1 MLNTLRKIVQEVNA
15 AKDLK
20 AALGIIVQR
29 VREAMGS
36 QVCSVYLLDP
46 ESNRFVLMATEGL
59 NKKAIGKVSMAPNEG
74 LVGLVGTREEPL
86 NLEHASEH
94 PRYRY
99 FAETGEERYASF
111 LGAPI
116 IHHRKVMGVLVI
128 QQKEQRQFD
137 EGEEAFL
144 VTMSAQ
150 LAGVI
155 AHAEATGS
163 IRGLGR
169 QGKGIQE
176 AKFIGVP
183 GSPGAA
189 VGTAVV
195 VLPPADLEVVP
206 DKTVDDIAAELALF
220 NDALEGVRSDMRALS
235 ARMATQLRP
244 EERALFDVYL
254 MMLEDAALGNEV
266 VKVIRTGQWAQGALR
281 QVIGEHINRFEL
293 MDDAYLR
300 ERASDVKDLGRRL
313 LAYLQQA
320 RQQTLVYPD
329 NCILV
334 SEELSPAMLGEVPEG
349 KLVGLVSV
357 QGSGNSHVAI
367 FARAMGIPTVMGVVD
382 LPYSKIDGIQLIV
395 DGYHGEVFTNPSE
408 VLRKQYA
415 EVVEEER
422 QLAQGLDALRAL
434 PCETLDGHR
443 MPLWVNTGLLADV
456 KRAQERGAE
465 GVGLYRTEVP
475 FMIKERFPSEKEQL
489 AIYREQLAAFHPLPV
504 TMRSLDIGGDKALSY
519 FPIKEDNPFL
529 GWRGIRV
536 TLDHP
541 EIFLVQT
548 RAMLKASEGLNNLR
562 ILLPMISGIQELEEA
577 LHLIHRAWGEVRDE
591 GTDVPLPPVG
601 VMIEIPAAV
610 YQVRE
615 LARQVDFLSVGSND
629 LTQYLLAVDRNNP
642 RVADLY
648 DFLHPAVLQ
657 ALRLVVAG
665 AHAEGKPVSICGEMA
680 GDPAC
685 AVLLMAMGFD
695 GLSMNATNLPKVKW
709 LLRRVAP
716 SRAGPASPAPRK
728 SVSASLAQISLA
740 AIKVNPSPGSG
751 APSNRNPPKRRPRA
765 SKLTSCPSGSGSIPA
780 RTANVICACT
790 APITP
795 TAGPR
800 TPSASQ
806 LPKRSG
812 RSGNTARKDGA
823 WPQNPPQ

>member
-20 AALGIIVQR
+20 AALSIIVQR
-29 VREAMGS
+29 VKEAMGS

-46 ESNRFVLMATEGL
+46 ESNRFVLMATDGL
-59 NKKAIGKVSMAPNEG
+59 NKRSIGKVSMAPSEG
-74 LVGLVGTREEPL
+74 LVGLVGSREEPL
-86 NLEHASEH
+86 NLEDAASH

-116 IHHRKVMGVLVI
+116 IHHRRVMGVLVV
-128 QQKEQRQFD
+128 QQKERRQFD

-169 QGKGIQE
+169 QGKGVQE
-176 AKFIGVP
+176 AKFVGVP
-183 GSPGAA
+183 GAPGAA

-195 VLPPADLEVVP
+195 VLPPADLNVVP
-206 DKTVDDIAAELALF
+206 DRSVDDIAAELELFDKAL
-220 NDALEGVRSDMRALS
+220 GWVREDMQELS
-235 ARMATQLRP
+235 EKLATQLRK

-266 VKVIRTGQWAQGALR
+266 RKVIRTGQWAQGALR
-281 QVIGEHINRFEL
+281 QVVLDHVNRFEL

-300 ERASDVKDLGRRL
+300 ERASDVRDLGRRL
-313 LAYLQQA
+313 LAYLQEE
-320 RQQTLVYPD
+320 RKTSLVYPD
-329 NCILV
+329 NTILV

-349 KLVGLVSV
+349 KLLGLISV
-357 QGSGNSHVAI
+357 TGSGNSHVAI

-382 LPYSKIDGIQLIV
+382 LPYSKIDGIKLIV
-395 DGYHGEVFTNPSE
+395 DGYHGEVFTNPSD
-408 VLRKQYA
+408 LLSKQYA

-422 QLAQGLDALRAL
+422 QLTEGLDALRAL

-456 KRAQERGAE
+456 ARAQQRGAE

-475 FMIKERFPSEKEQL
+475 FMINERFPSEKEQL
-489 AIYREQLAAFHPLPV
+489 ATYREQLQAFHPLPV
-504 TMRSLDIGGDKALSY
+504 TMRTLDIGGDKSLSY
-519 FPIKEDNPFL
+519 FPIKEENPFL

-562 ILLPMISGIQELEEA
+562 ILLPMISGTQELEEA

-591 GTDVPLPPVG
+591 GTDVPLPPIG

-610 YQVRE
+610 YQTRE

-657 ALRLVVAG
+657 ALQKVVND
-665 AHAEGKPVSICGEMA
+665 AHLEGKPVSICGEMA
-680 GDPAC
+680 GDPAA
-685 AVLLMAMGFD
+685 AVLLLAMGFD
-695 GLSMNATNLPKVKW
+695 SLSMNATNLPKVKW
-709 LLRRVAP
+709 LLRQVTQSKAKELLGQVLTMDNPHLIYSTLHLALRNLGLGRVIN
-716 SRAGPASPAPRK
+716 PASNIQA
-728 SVSASLAQISLA
+728 
-740 AIKVNPSPGSG
+740 
-751 APSNRNPPKRRPRA
+751 
-765 SKLTSCPSGSGSIPA
+765 
-780 RTANVICACT
+780 
-790 APITP
+790 
-795 TAGPR
+795 
-800 TPSASQ
+800 
-806 LPKRSG
+806 
-812 RSGNTARKDGA
+812 
-823 WPQNPPQ
+823 

>member
-1 MLNTLRKIVQEVNA
+1 MLGTLRKIVQEVNA

-20 AALGIIVQR
+20 AALNIIVQR
-29 VREAMGS
+29 VKEAMGS

-46 ESNRFVLMATEGL
+46 ESGRFVLMATEGL
-59 NKKAIGKVSMAPNEG
+59 NKKAIGKVSMSPNEG
-74 LVGLVGTREEPL
+74 LVGLVGSREEPL

-116 IHHRKVMGVLVI
+116 IHHRRVMGVLVI
-128 QQKEQRQFD
+128 QQKERRQFD

-176 AKFIGVP
+176 ARFVGVP

-189 VGTAVV
+189 VGTALV
-195 VLPPADLEVVP
+195 VLPPADLDVVP
-206 DKTVDDIAAELALF
+206 DKPIDDIDAELVLFENAL
-220 NDALEGVRSDMRALS
+220 ASVRADMRELS
-235 ARMATQLRP
+235 DRLVNHMRP

-254 MMLEDAALGNEV
+254 MMLDDSALGGEV
-266 VKVIRTGQWAQGALR
+266 RKVIRTGQWAQGALR
-281 QVIGEHINRFEL
+281 QVVKDHINRFEL

-320 RQQTLVYPD
+320 RQQALVYPD
-329 NCILV
+329 QTILV
-334 SEELSPAMLGEVPEG
+334 SEELSPSMLAEVPEG
-349 KLVGLVSV
+349 KLKGLVSV
-357 QGSGNSHVAI
+357 LGSGNSHVAI
-367 FARAMGIPTVMGVVD
+367 LARAMGVPTVMGVVD
-382 LPYSKIDGIQLIV
+382 LPYSKVDGIQLIV
-395 DGYHGEVFTNPSE
+395 DGYRGEIITNPGSVLSE
-408 VLRKQYA
+408 QYKA
-415 EVVEEER
+415 LVEQER
-422 QLAQGLDALRAL
+422 QLSQGLDVQRGL
-434 PCETLDGHR
+434 PCETPDGHR
-443 MPLWVNTGLLADV
+443 LPLWVNTGLLADV
-456 KRAQERGAE
+456 VRAQERGAE

-475 FMIKERFPSEKEQL
+475 FMIKDRFPSEKEQL
-489 AIYREQLAAFHPLPV
+489 AIYREQLQAFHPLPV
-504 TMRSLDIGGDKALSY
+504 TMRTLDVGGDKSLSY
-519 FPIKEDNPFL
+519 FPIKEENPFL

-562 ILLPMISGIQELEEA
+562 ILLPMISGLQELEEA
-577 LHLIHRAWGEVRDE
+577 LHLIHRAYGEVRDE
-591 GTDVPLPPVG
+591 GTDVEMPPVG

-610 YQVRE
+610 YQTRE
-615 LARQVDFLSVGSND
+615 LVRQVDFLSVGSND

-648 DFLHPAVLQ
+648 DYLHPAVLQ
-657 ALRLVVAG
+657 ALQRVVTD

-680 GDPAC
+680 GDPAA
-685 AVLLMAMGFD
+685 AVLLMAMGYD
-695 GLSMNATNLPKVKW
+695 SLSMNATNLPKVKW
-709 LLRRVAP
+709 LLRQMPMTTARELLDKVM
-716 SRAGPASPAPRK
+716 RIDSPHVIH
-728 SVSASLAQISLA
+728 SVLQLSL
-740 AIKVNPSPGSG
+740 
-751 APSNRNPPKRRPRA
+751 
-765 SKLTSCPSGSGSIPA
+765 SKLGLTRMINPA
-780 RTANVICACT
+780 AAVK
-790 APITP
+790 
-795 TAGPR
+795 G
-800 TPSASQ
+800 
-806 LPKRSG
+806 
-812 RSGNTARKDGA
+812 
-823 WPQNPPQ
+823 

>member
-20 AALGIIVQR
+20 AALAIIVQR
-29 VREAMGS
+29 VKEAMGS

-46 ESNRFVLMATEGL
+46 ESNRFVLMASEGL
-59 NKKAIGKVSMAPNEG
+59 NKRSIGKVSMAPNEG

-86 NLEHASEH
+86 NLEHAADH

-99 FAETGEERYASF
+99 FAETGEERFASF

-116 IHHRKVMGVLVI
+116 IHHRRVMGVLVV
-128 QQKEQRQFD
+128 QQKERRQFD

-176 AKFIGVP
+176 AKFVGVP

-189 VGTAVV
+189 VGKAVV
-195 VLPPADLEVVP
+195 VLPPADLDVVP
-206 DKTVDDIAAELALF
+206 DRTVDDIEAEVERF
-220 NDALEGVRSDMRALS
+220 KQALEAVRADMRRLS
-235 ARMATQLRP
+235 SKLETQLRP

-254 MMLEDAALGNEV
+254 MMLDDASMGLEV
-266 VKVIRTGQWAQGALR
+266 KRVIRTGQWAQGALR
-281 QVIGEHINRFEL
+281 QVVLEHVTRFEL

-300 ERASDVKDLGRRL
+300 ERASDVRDLGRRL
-313 LAYLQQA
+313 LAYLQEERKQN
-320 RQQTLVYPD
+320 LVYQE
-329 NCILV
+329 NTILV

-357 QGSGNSHVAI
+357 LGSGNSHVAI
-367 FARAMGIPTVMGVVD
+367 LARAMGIPTVMGVVD
-382 LPYSKIDGIQLIV
+382 LPYSKVDGIEMIV
-395 DGYHGEVFTNPSE
+395 DGYHGEVFTNPSVE
-408 VLRKQYA
+408 LRKQYSD
-415 EVVEEER
+415 VVEEDR
-422 QLAQGLDALRAL
+422 QLVKGLEALRSL
-434 PCETLDGHR
+434 PCETLDGYR

-456 KRAQERGAE
+456 TRAQERGAE

-475 FMIKERFPSEKEQL
+475 FMINERFPSEKEQL

-504 TMRSLDIGGDKALSY
+504 TMRTLDIGGDKALSY
-519 FPIKEDNPFL
+519 FPIKESNPFL

-541 EIFLVQT
+541 EIFLVQV
-548 RAMLKASEGLNNLR
+548 RAMLKASEGLDNLK
-562 ILLPMISGIQELEEA
+562 ILLPMISGIHELEEA

-591 GTDVPLPPVG
+591 GVDIPMPPVG

-610 YQVRE
+610 YQTKE
-615 LARQVDFLSVGSND
+615 LSRQVDFLSVGSND

-648 DFLHPAVLQ
+648 DYLHPAVLQ
-657 ALRLVVAG
+657 ALKKVVDD

-680 GDPAC
+680 GDPAA
-685 AVLLMAMGFD
+685 AVLLLAMGFD
-695 GLSMNATNLPKVKW
+695 SLSMNATNLPKVKW
-709 LLRRVAP
+709 LLRQVTMGKAREL
-716 SRAGPASPAPRK
+716 
-728 SVSASLAQISLA
+728 LAQLLAIDNPQVIHSSLHLALRNLGLGRVINPA
-740 AIKVNPSPGSG
+740 ATIQ
-751 APSNRNPPKRRPRA
+751 A
-765 SKLTSCPSGSGSIPA
+765 
-780 RTANVICACT
+780 
-790 APITP
+790 
-795 TAGPR
+795 
-800 TPSASQ
+800 
-806 LPKRSG
+806 
-812 RSGNTARKDGA
+812 
-823 WPQNPPQ
+823 

>member
-1 MLNTLRKIVQEVNA
+1 
-15 AKDLK
+15 
-20 AALGIIVQR
+20 
-29 VREAMGS
+29 MGS

-59 NKKAIGKVSMAPNEG
+59 NKRSIGKVSMAPNEG

-86 NLEHASEH
+86 NLENAADH

-99 FAETGEERYASF
+99 FAETGEERFASF

-116 IHHRKVMGVLVI
+116 IHHRRVVGVLVI
-128 QQKEQRQFD
+128 QQKERRQFD

-176 AKFIGVP
+176 AKFVGVP

-195 VLPPADLEVVP
+195 MLPPADLDVVP
-206 DKTVDDIAAELALF
+206 DKAIADIDAELKLF
-220 NDALEGVRSDMRALS
+220 KTAIEGVRADMRALS
-235 ARMATQLRP
+235 AKLATQLRP

-254 MMLEDAALGNEV
+254 MMLDDAALGSEV
-266 VKVIRTGQWAQGALR
+266 TTVIKTGQWAQGALR
-281 QVIGEHINRFEL
+281 QVVTDHVNRFEL

-313 LAYLQQA
+313 LAYLQEE

-329 NCILV
+329 NTILV
-334 SEELSPAMLGEVPEG
+334 SEELTPAMLGEVPEG
-349 KLVGLVSV
+349 KLAGLVSV
-357 QGSGNSHVAI
+357 LGSGNSHVAI
-367 FARAMGIPTVMGVVD
+367 LARAMGIPTVMGLVD
-382 LPYSKIDGIQLIV
+382 LPYSKVDGIQMIV
-395 DGYHGEVFTNPSE
+395 DGYHGEVYTNPSD
-408 VLRKQYA
+408 VLRKQFA
-415 EVVEEER
+415 EVVEEEK
-422 QLAQGLDALRAL
+422 QLALGLDALRDL
-434 PCETLDGHR
+434 PCVTVDGHR

-456 KRAQERGAE
+456 ARAQKRGAE

-475 FMIKERFPSEKEQL
+475 FMINQRFPSEKEQL
-489 AIYREQLAAFHPLPV
+489 AIYREQLSAFHPQPV
-504 TMRSLDIGGDKALSY
+504 TMRTLDIGGDKSLSY

-562 ILLPMISGIQELEEA
+562 ILLPMISGTHELEEA

-591 GTDVPLPPVG
+591 GCDVPMPPVG

-610 YQVRE
+610 YQTKE

-648 DFLHPAVLQ
+648 DYLHPAVLQ
-657 ALRLVVAG
+657 ALQNVVRD

-680 GDPAC
+680 GDPAA

-695 GLSMNATNLPKVKW
+695 SLSMNATNLPKVKW
-709 LLRRVAP
+709 MLRQINLSKAKELLAELMTIDNPQVIHSSLQLALKNLGLARMIN
-716 SRAGPASPAPRK
+716 PASVK
-728 SVSASLAQISLA
+728 TL
-740 AIKVNPSPGSG
+740 
-751 APSNRNPPKRRPRA
+751 
-765 SKLTSCPSGSGSIPA
+765 
-780 RTANVICACT
+780 
-790 APITP
+790 
-795 TAGPR
+795 
-800 TPSASQ
+800 
-806 LPKRSG
+806 
-812 RSGNTARKDGA
+812 
-823 WPQNPPQ
+823 

>member
-1 MLNTLRKIVQEVNA
+1 MLNTLRKIVQEVNS

-20 AALGIIVQR
+20 AALGIIVLR
-29 VREAMGS
+29 VKEAMGS

-46 ESNRFVLMATEGL
+46 ETNRFVLMATEGL
-59 NKKAIGKVSMAPNEG
+59 NKRSIGKVSMAPNEG

-86 NLEHASEH
+86 NLENAADH

-116 IHHRKVMGVLVI
+116 IHHRRVVGVLVI
-128 QQKEQRQFD
+128 QQKERRQFD

-163 IRGLGR
+163 ISGLGR

-176 AKFIGVP
+176 AKFVGVP

-195 VLPPADLEVVP
+195 MLPPADLDVVP
-206 DKTVDDIAAELALF
+206 DKAIADIDAELGLF
-220 NDALEGVRSDMRALS
+220 KTAIEGVRADMRALS
-235 ARMATQLRP
+235 AKLATQLRP

-254 MMLEDAALGNEV
+254 MMLDDASLGSEV
-266 VKVIRTGQWAQGALR
+266 TTVIKTGQWAQGALR
-281 QVIGEHINRFEL
+281 QVVTDHVNRFEL

-313 LAYLQQA
+313 LAYLQQE

-329 NCILV
+329 NTILV
-334 SEELSPAMLGEVPEG
+334 SEELTPAMLGEVPEG
-349 KLVGLVSV
+349 KLAGLVSV
-357 QGSGNSHVAI
+357 LGSGNSHVAI
-367 FARAMGIPTVMGVVD
+367 LARAMGIPTVMGVVD
-382 LPYSKIDGIQLIV
+382 LPYSKVDGIQMIV
-395 DGYHGEVFTNPSE
+395 DGYHGEVYTNPSE
-408 VLRKQYA
+408 VLRKQFA
-415 EVVEEER
+415 DVVEEEK
-422 QLAQGLDALRAL
+422 QLSLGLDALRDL
-434 PCETLDGHR
+434 PCVTLDGHR

-456 KRAQERGAE
+456 ARAQKRGAE

-475 FMIKERFPSEKEQL
+475 FMINQRFPSEKEQL
-489 AIYREQLAAFHPLPV
+489 AIYREQLQAFHPLPV
-504 TMRSLDIGGDKALSY
+504 TMRSLDIGGDKSLSY

-541 EIFLVQT
+541 EIFLVQA

-562 ILLPMISGIQELEEA
+562 ILLPMISGTHELEEA

-591 GTDVPLPPVG
+591 GTDVPMPPVG

-610 YQVRE
+610 YQTKE

-648 DFLHPAVLQ
+648 DYLHPAVLQ
-657 ALRLVVAG
+657 ALQNVVRD

-680 GDPAC
+680 GDPAA

-695 GLSMNATNLPKVKW
+695 SLSMNATNLPKVKW
-709 LLRRVAP
+709 MLRQINLSKAQELLAELMTIDNPQVIHSSLQLALKNLGLARMIN
-716 SRAGPASPAPRK
+716 PAS
-728 SVSASLAQISLA
+728 
-740 AIKVNPSPGSG
+740 
-751 APSNRNPPKRRPRA
+751 
-765 SKLTSCPSGSGSIPA
+765 SKTL
-780 RTANVICACT
+780 
-790 APITP
+790 
-795 TAGPR
+795 
-800 TPSASQ
+800 
-806 LPKRSG
+806 
-812 RSGNTARKDGA
+812 
-823 WPQNPPQ
+823 

>member
-1 MLNTLRKIVQEVNA
+1 MLNTLRKIVQEVNS

-20 AALGIIVQR
+20 AALGIIVLR
-29 VREAMGS
+29 VKEAMGS

-46 ESNRFVLMATEGL
+46 ETNRFVLMATEGL
-59 NKKAIGKVSMAPNEG
+59 NKRSIGKVSMAPNEG

-86 NLEHASEH
+86 NLENAADH

-116 IHHRKVMGVLVI
+116 IHHRRVVGVLVI
-128 QQKEQRQFD
+128 QQKERRQFD

-176 AKFIGVP
+176 AKFVGVP

-195 VLPPADLEVVP
+195 MLPPADLDVVP
-206 DKTVDDIAAELALF
+206 DKTVTDIDAEIILF
-220 NDALEGVRSDMRALS
+220 KTALEGVRNDMRTLS
-235 ARMATQLRP
+235 TKLATQLRP

-254 MMLEDAALGNEV
+254 MMLDDASLGSEV
-266 VKVIRTGQWAQGALR
+266 KDVIKTGQWAQGALR
-281 QVIGEHINRFEL
+281 QVVTDHVNRFEL

-313 LAYLQQA
+313 LAYLQEE
-320 RQQTLVYPD
+320 RSTTLVYPD
-329 NCILV
+329 NTILI
-334 SEELSPAMLGEVPEG
+334 SEELTATMLGEVPEG

-357 QGSGNSHVAI
+357 LGSGNSHVAI
-367 FARAMGIPTVMGVVD
+367 LARAMGIPTVMGLVD
-382 LPYSKIDGIQLIV
+382 LPYSKVDGIQMIV
-395 DGYHGEVFTNPSE
+395 DGYHGEVYTNPSE

-422 QLAQGLDALRAL
+422 QLSQGLDALREL
-434 PCETLDGHR
+434 PCVTLDGHR
-443 MPLWVNTGLLADV
+443 VPLLVNTGLLADV
-456 KRAQERGAE
+456 ARAQQRGAE

-475 FMIKERFPSEKEQL
+475 FMINQRFPSEKEQL
-489 AIYREQLAAFHPLPV
+489 AIYREQLSAFHPLPV
-504 TMRSLDIGGDKALSY
+504 TMRSLDIGGDKSLSY

-562 ILLPMISGIQELEEA
+562 ILLPMISGTHELEEA

-591 GTDVPLPPVG
+591 GSDVPMPPIG

-610 YQVRE
+610 YQAKE

-648 DFLHPAVLQ
+648 DYLHPAVLQ
-657 ALRLVVAG
+657 ALQNVVRD
-665 AHAEGKPVSICGEMA
+665 AHAEGKQVSICGEMA
-680 GDPAC
+680 GDPAA

-695 GLSMNATNLPKVKW
+695 SLSMNATNLPKVKW
-709 LLRRVAP
+709 MLRQINL
-716 SRAGPASPAPRK
+716 SRAKELLAELMTIDNPQVIHSSLQLALKNLGLARMINPASAK
-728 SVSASLAQISLA
+728 SL
-740 AIKVNPSPGSG
+740 
-751 APSNRNPPKRRPRA
+751 
-765 SKLTSCPSGSGSIPA
+765 
-780 RTANVICACT
+780 
-790 APITP
+790 
-795 TAGPR
+795 
-800 TPSASQ
+800 
-806 LPKRSG
+806 
-812 RSGNTARKDGA
+812 
-823 WPQNPPQ
+823 

>member
-1 MLNTLRKIVQEVNA
+1 MLNTLRKIVQEVNS

-20 AALGIIVQR
+20 AALGIIVLR
-29 VREAMGS
+29 VKEAMGS

-46 ESNRFVLMATEGL
+46 ETNRFVLMATEGL
-59 NKKAIGKVSMAPNEG
+59 NKRSIGKVSMAPNEG

-86 NLEHASEH
+86 NLEHAADH

-116 IHHRKVMGVLVI
+116 IHHRRVVGVLVI
-128 QQKEQRQFD
+128 QQKERRQFD

-169 QGKGIQE
+169 EGKGIQE

-195 VLPPADLEVVP
+195 MLPPADLDVVP
-206 DKTVDDIAAELALF
+206 DKTVKDIDAEIKLF
-220 NDALEGVRSDMRALS
+220 KTALEGVRADMRNLS
-235 ARMATQLRP
+235 TKLATQLRP
-244 EERALFDVYL
+244 EERALFDVYQ
-254 MMLEDAALGNEV
+254 MMLDDASLGNEV
-266 VKVIRTGQWAQGALR
+266 KTVIKTGQWAQGALR
-281 QVIGEHINRFEL
+281 QVVTDHVNRFEL

-300 ERASDVKDLGRRL
+300 ERASDVRDLGRRL
-313 LAYLQQA
+313 LAYLQED
-320 RQQTLVYPD
+320 RTTNLVYPD
-329 NCILV
+329 NTILI
-334 SEELSPAMLGEVPEG
+334 SEELTATMLGEVPEG

-357 QGSGNSHVAI
+357 LGSGNSHVAI
-367 FARAMGIPTVMGVVD
+367 LARAMGIPTVMGLVE
-382 LPYSKIDGIQLIV
+382 LPYSKVDGIDMIV
-395 DGYHGEVFTNPSE
+395 DGHRGEVFTNPSE
-408 VLRKQYA
+408 LLRKQYA
-415 EVVEEER
+415 EVVEEEK
-422 QLAQGLDALRAL
+422 QLALGLDSLREL
-434 PCETLDGHR
+434 PCVTLDGHR
-443 MPLWVNTGLLADV
+443 VPLLVNTGLLADV
-456 KRAQERGAE
+456 ARAQQRGAE

-475 FMIKERFPSEKEQL
+475 FMINQRFPSEKEQL
-489 AIYREQLAAFHPLPV
+489 AIYREQLQAFHPLPV
-504 TMRSLDIGGDKALSY
+504 TMRSLDIGGDKSLSY

-562 ILLPMISGIQELEEA
+562 ILLPMISGTHELEEA

-591 GTDVPLPPVG
+591 GSDVPMPPIG

-610 YQVRE
+610 YQAKE

-642 RVADLY
+642 RVTDLY
-648 DFLHPAVLQ
+648 DYLHPAVLQ
-657 ALRLVVAG
+657 ALQHVVRD

-680 GDPAC
+680 GDPAA

-695 GLSMNATNLPKVKW
+695 SLSMNATNLPKVKW
-709 LLRRVAP
+709 MLRQVELGMAKELLAELMTIDNPQVIH
-716 SRAGPASPAPRK
+716 S
-728 SVSASLAQISLA
+728 SLQLA
-740 AIKVNPSPGSG
+740 LKNLGLTRMINPGS
-751 APSNRNPPKRRPRA
+751 AKT
-765 SKLTSCPSGSGSIPA
+765 L
-780 RTANVICACT
+780 
-790 APITP
+790 
-795 TAGPR
+795 
-800 TPSASQ
+800 
-806 LPKRSG
+806 
-812 RSGNTARKDGA
+812 
-823 WPQNPPQ
+823 

>member
-1 MLNTLRKIVQEVNA
+1 MLNTLRKIVQEVNS

-20 AALGIIVQR
+20 AALGIIVLR
-29 VREAMGS
+29 VKEAMGS

-46 ESNRFVLMATEGL
+46 ETNRFVLMATEGL
-59 NKKAIGKVSMAPNEG
+59 NKRSIGKVSMAPNEG

-86 NLEHASEH
+86 NLENAADH

-116 IHHRKVMGVLVI
+116 IHHRRVVGVLVI
-128 QQKEQRQFD
+128 QQKERRQFD

-176 AKFIGVP
+176 AKFVGVP

-195 VLPPADLEVVP
+195 MLPPADLDVVP
-206 DKTVDDIAAELALF
+206 DKTITDIDAELGLF
-220 NDALEGVRSDMRALS
+220 KTAIEGVRADMRTLS
-235 ARMATQLRP
+235 AKLATQLRP

-254 MMLEDAALGNEV
+254 MMLDDAALGSEV
-266 VKVIRTGQWAQGALR
+266 TTVIKTGQWAQGALR
-281 QVIGEHINRFEL
+281 QVVTDHVNRFEL

-313 LAYLQQA
+313 LAYLQEE

-329 NCILV
+329 NTILV
-334 SEELSPAMLGEVPEG
+334 SEELTPAMLGEVPED

-357 QGSGNSHVAI
+357 LGSGNSHVAI
-367 FARAMGIPTVMGVVD
+367 LARAMGIPTVMGLVD
-382 LPYSKIDGIQLIV
+382 LPYSKVDGIGMIV
-395 DGYHGEVFTNPSE
+395 DGHRGEVYTNPSD
-408 VLRKQYA
+408 VLRKQFA
-415 EVVEEER
+415 EVVEEEK
-422 QLAQGLDALRAL
+422 QLALGLDALRDL
-434 PCETLDGHR
+434 PCITVDGHR

-456 KRAQERGAE
+456 ARAQKRGAE

-475 FMIKERFPSEKEQL
+475 FMINQRFPSEKEQL
-489 AIYREQLAAFHPLPV
+489 AIYREQLAAFLPQPV

-562 ILLPMISGIQELEEA
+562 ILLPMISGTHELEEA

-591 GTDVPLPPVG
+591 GTDVPMPPIG

-610 YQVRE
+610 YQTKE

-648 DFLHPAVLQ
+648 DYLHPAVLQ
-657 ALRLVVAG
+657 ALQNVVRD

-680 GDPAC
+680 GDPAA

-695 GLSMNATNLPKVKW
+695 SLSMNATNLPKVKW
-709 LLRRVAP
+709 MLRQINLSKAKELLAELMTIDNPQVIHSSLQLALKNLGLARMIN
-716 SRAGPASPAPRK
+716 PAAVKP
-728 SVSASLAQISLA
+728 L
-740 AIKVNPSPGSG
+740 
-751 APSNRNPPKRRPRA
+751 
-765 SKLTSCPSGSGSIPA
+765 
-780 RTANVICACT
+780 
-790 APITP
+790 
-795 TAGPR
+795 
-800 TPSASQ
+800 
-806 LPKRSG
+806 
-812 RSGNTARKDGA
+812 
-823 WPQNPPQ
+823 

>member
-29 VREAMGS
+29 VKEAMGS

-46 ESNRFVLMATEGL
+46 ESNRFVLMATDGL
-59 NKKAIGKVSMAPNEG
+59 NKRSIGKVSMAPNEG

-86 NLEHASEH
+86 NLENASEH

-111 LGAPI
+111 LGSPI

-128 QQKEQRQFD
+128 QHKERRQFD

-169 QGKGIQE
+169 QGKGIQV
-176 AKFIGVP
+176 AKFVGVP

-206 DKTVDDIAAELALF
+206 DKTVDDIGAELLLF
-220 NDALEGVRSDMRALS
+220 NTALEGVRTDMRALS
-235 ARMATQLRP
+235 AKMASQLRP

-266 VKVIRTGQWAQGALR
+266 VKVIKTGQWAQGALR
-281 QVIGEHINRFEL
+281 QVIGEHVNRFEL

-349 KLVGLVSV
+349 KLVGLISV

-408 VLRKQYA
+408 LLRKQYA

-422 QLAQGLDALRAL
+422 QLTQGLDALRGL

-519 FPIKEDNPFL
+519 FPIKEENPFL

-548 RAMLKASEGLNNLR
+548 RAMLKASEGLDNLR

-577 LHLIHRAWGEVRDE
+577 LHLIHRSWGEVRDE
-591 GTDVPLPPVG
+591 GVDIPMPPVG

-657 ALRLVVAG
+657 ALCKVVEG
-665 AHAEGKPVSICGEMA
+665 GHAEGKPVSICGEMA
-680 GDPAC
+680 GDPAA

-695 GLSMNATNLPKVKW
+695 SLSMNATNLPKVKW
-709 LLRRVAP
+709 LLR
-716 SRAGPASPAPRK
+716 
-728 SVSASLAQISLA
+728 QISLGKA
-740 AIKVNPSPGSG
+740 KELLGQVMTIDNPQVIHSTLQL
-751 APSNRNPPKRRPRA
+751 ALRNLGLGRMINPA
-765 SKLTSCPSGSGSIPA
+765 SDIQA
-780 RTANVICACT
+780 
-790 APITP
+790 
-795 TAGPR
+795 
-800 TPSASQ
+800 
-806 LPKRSG
+806 
-812 RSGNTARKDGA
+812 
-823 WPQNPPQ
+823 

>member
-20 AALGIIVQR
+20 AALSIIVQR
-29 VREAMGS
+29 VKEAMGS

-46 ESNRFVLMATEGL
+46 ETNRFVLMATDGL
-59 NKKAIGKVSMAPNEG
+59 NKRSIGKVSMAPSEG
-74 LVGLVGTREEPL
+74 LVGLVGSREEPL
-86 NLEHASEH
+86 NLEDAASH

-116 IHHRKVMGVLVI
+116 IHHRRVMGVLVV
-128 QQKEQRQFD
+128 QQKERRQFD

-169 QGKGIQE
+169 QGKGVQE
-176 AKFIGVP
+176 AKFVGVP
-183 GSPGAA
+183 GAPGVA

-195 VLPPADLEVVP
+195 VLPPADLNVVP
-206 DKTVDDIAAELALF
+206 DRSVDDIAAELELFDKAL
-220 NDALEGVRSDMRALS
+220 GWVREDMQELS
-235 ARMATQLRP
+235 EKLATQLRK

-266 VKVIRTGQWAQGALR
+266 RKVIRTGQWAQGALR
-281 QVIGEHINRFEL
+281 QVVLDHVKRFEL

-300 ERASDVKDLGRRL
+300 ERASDVRDLGRRL
-313 LAYLQQA
+313 LAYLQEE
-320 RQQTLVYPD
+320 RKISLVYPD
-329 NCILV
+329 NTILV

-349 KLVGLVSV
+349 KLAGLISV
-357 QGSGNSHVAI
+357 TGSGNSHVAI

-382 LPYSKIDGIQLIV
+382 LPYSKIDGIKLIV

-408 VLRKQYA
+408 LLSKQYA
-415 EVVEEER
+415 DVVEEER
-422 QLAQGLDALRAL
+422 QLTEGLDALRAL

-456 KRAQERGAE
+456 ARAQQRGAE

-475 FMIKERFPSEKEQL
+475 FMINERFPSEKEQL
-489 AIYREQLAAFHPLPV
+489 ATYREQLQAFHPLPV
-504 TMRSLDIGGDKALSY
+504 TMRTLDIGGDKALSY
-519 FPIKEDNPFL
+519 FPIKEENPFL

-591 GTDVPLPPVG
+591 GIDVPLPPIG
-601 VMIEIPAAV
+601 MMIEIPAAV
-610 YQVRE
+610 YQTRE

-657 ALRLVVAG
+657 ALQKVVND
-665 AHAEGKPVSICGEMA
+665 AHLEGKPVSICGEMA
-680 GDPAC
+680 GDPAA
-685 AVLLMAMGFD
+685 AVLLLAMGFD
-695 GLSMNATNLPKVKW
+695 SLSMNATNLPKVKW
-709 LLRRVAP
+709 LLRQITQSKARELLGQVMTMDNPHLIYSTLHLALRNLGLGRVIN
-716 SRAGPASPAPRK
+716 PASNIQA
-728 SVSASLAQISLA
+728 
-740 AIKVNPSPGSG
+740 
-751 APSNRNPPKRRPRA
+751 
-765 SKLTSCPSGSGSIPA
+765 
-780 RTANVICACT
+780 
-790 APITP
+790 
-795 TAGPR
+795 
-800 TPSASQ
+800 
-806 LPKRSG
+806 
-812 RSGNTARKDGA
+812 
-823 WPQNPPQ
+823 

>member
-1 MLNTLRKIVQEVNA
+1 MLNTLRKIVQEVNS

-20 AALGIIVQR
+20 TALGIIVLR
-29 VREAMGS
+29 VKEAMGS

-59 NKKAIGKVSMAPNEG
+59 NKRSIGKVSMAPNEG

-86 NLEHASEH
+86 NLENAADH

-99 FAETGEERYASF
+99 FAETGEERFASF

-116 IHHRKVMGVLVI
+116 IHHRRVVGVLVI
-128 QQKEQRQFD
+128 QQKERRQFD

-176 AKFIGVP
+176 AKFVGVP

-195 VLPPADLEVVP
+195 MLPPADLDVVP
-206 DKTVDDIAAELALF
+206 DKTVTDIDAELKLF
-220 NDALEGVRSDMRALS
+220 NNALEGVRSDMRNLS
-235 ARMATQLRP
+235 AKLATQLRP

-254 MMLEDAALGNEV
+254 MMLEDVALGGEV
-266 VKVIRTGQWAQGALR
+266 VEVIKTGQWAQGALR
-281 QVIGEHINRFEL
+281 QVVGEHVNRFEL

-313 LAYLQQA
+313 LAYLQEA
-320 RQQTLVYPD
+320 RQLTLVYPD
-329 NCILV
+329 NSILI
-334 SEELSPAMLGEVPEG
+334 SEELTPAMLGEVPEG

-357 QGSGNSHVAI
+357 LGSGNSHVAI
-367 FARAMGIPTVMGVVD
+367 LARAMGIPTVMGLVD
-382 LPYSKIDGIQLIV
+382 LPYSKVDGIQMIV
-395 DGYHGEVFTNPSE
+395 DGYKGDVYTNPSE
-408 VLRKQYA
+408 VLRKHYT

-422 QLAQGLDALRAL
+422 QLAQGLDALREL
-434 PCETLDGHR
+434 PCETLDGYR

-456 KRAQERGAE
+456 ARAQQRGAE

-475 FMIKERFPSEKEQL
+475 FMINQRFPSEKEQL

-562 ILLPMISGIQELEEA
+562 ILLPMISGIHELEEA

-591 GTDVPLPPVG
+591 GTDVPMPPVG

-610 YQVRE
+610 YQTRE
-615 LARQVDFLSVGSND
+615 LARMVDFLSVGSND

-648 DFLHPAVLQ
+648 DYLHPAVLQ
-657 ALRLVVAG
+657 ALQHVVTA

-680 GDPAC
+680 GDPAA

-695 GLSMNATNLPKVKW
+695 SLSMNATNLPKVKW
-709 LLRRVAP
+709 MLR
-716 SRAGPASPAPRK
+716 
-728 SVSASLAQISLA
+728 QISMSKSRELLEQAMGIDNPQVIHSSLQLA
-740 AIKVNPSPGSG
+740 LKNLGLSRMINPG
-751 APSNRNPPKRRPRA
+751 A
-765 SKLTSCPSGSGSIPA
+765 SKTL
-780 RTANVICACT
+780 
-790 APITP
+790 
-795 TAGPR
+795 
-800 TPSASQ
+800 
-806 LPKRSG
+806 
-812 RSGNTARKDGA
+812 
-823 WPQNPPQ
+823 

>member
-20 AALGIIVQR
+20 AALSIIVQR
-29 VREAMGS
+29 VKEAMGS

-46 ESNRFVLMATEGL
+46 ETNRFVLMATDGL
-59 NKKAIGKVSMAPNEG
+59 NKRSIGKVSMAPSEG
-74 LVGLVGTREEPL
+74 LVGLVGSREEPL
-86 NLEHASEH
+86 NLEDAASH

-116 IHHRKVMGVLVI
+116 IHHRRVMGVLVV
-128 QQKEQRQFD
+128 QQKERRQFD

-169 QGKGIQE
+169 QGKGVQE
-176 AKFIGVP
+176 AKFVGVP
-183 GSPGAA
+183 GAPGAA

-195 VLPPADLEVVP
+195 VLPPADLNVVP
-206 DKTVDDIAAELALF
+206 DRSVDDIAAELELFDKAL
-220 NDALEGVRSDMRALS
+220 GWVREDMQELS
-235 ARMATQLRP
+235 EKLATQLRK

-266 VKVIRTGQWAQGALR
+266 RKVIRTGQWAQGALR
-281 QVIGEHINRFEL
+281 QVVLDHVKRFEL

-300 ERASDVKDLGRRL
+300 ERASDVRDLGRRL
-313 LAYLQQA
+313 LAYLQEE
-320 RQQTLVYPD
+320 RKTTLVYPD
-329 NCILV
+329 NTILI

-349 KLVGLVSV
+349 KLAGLISV
-357 QGSGNSHVAI
+357 TGSGNSHVAI
-367 FARAMGIPTVMGVVD
+367 FARAMGIPTVMGVLD
-382 LPYSKIDGIQLIV
+382 LPYSKIDGIKLIV

-408 VLRKQYA
+408 LLSKQYA
-415 EVVEEER
+415 EVLEEER
-422 QLAQGLDALRAL
+422 QLTEGLDALRAL

-456 KRAQERGAE
+456 ARAQQRGAE

-475 FMIKERFPSEKEQL
+475 FMINERFPSEKEQL
-489 AIYREQLAAFHPLPV
+489 ATYREQLQAFHPLPV
-504 TMRSLDIGGDKALSY
+504 TMRTLDIGGDKALSY
-519 FPIKEDNPFL
+519 FPIKEENPFL

-591 GTDVPLPPVG
+591 GIDVPLPPIG
-601 VMIEIPAAV
+601 MMIEIPAAV
-610 YQVRE
+610 YQTRE

-657 ALRLVVAG
+657 ALQKVVND
-665 AHAEGKPVSICGEMA
+665 AHLEGKPVSICGEMA
-680 GDPAC
+680 GDPAA
-685 AVLLMAMGFD
+685 AVLLLAMGFD
-695 GLSMNATNLPKVKW
+695 SLSMNATNLPKVKW
-709 LLRRVAP
+709 LLRQITQSKARELLGQVMTMDNPHLIYSTLHLALRNLGLGRVIN
-716 SRAGPASPAPRK
+716 PASNIQA
-728 SVSASLAQISLA
+728 
-740 AIKVNPSPGSG
+740 
-751 APSNRNPPKRRPRA
+751 
-765 SKLTSCPSGSGSIPA
+765 
-780 RTANVICACT
+780 
-790 APITP
+790 
-795 TAGPR
+795 
-800 TPSASQ
+800 
-806 LPKRSG
+806 
-812 RSGNTARKDGA
+812 
-823 WPQNPPQ
+823 

>member
-1 MLNTLRKIVQEVNA
+1 
-15 AKDLK
+15 
-20 AALGIIVQR
+20 
-29 VREAMGS
+29 
-36 QVCSVYLLDP
+36 
-46 ESNRFVLMATEGL
+46 L

-86 NLEHASEH
+86 NLEHACEH

-116 IHHRKVMGVLVI
+116 IHHRRVMGVLVV

-195 VLPPADLEVVP
+195 VLPPADLDVVP
-206 DKTVDDIAAELALF
+206 DKTVDDIAAELELF
-220 NDALEGVRSDMRALS
+220 SAALEGVRSDMRALS
-235 ARMATQLRP
+235 AKMATQLRP

-266 VKVIRTGQWAQGALR
+266 VKIIRTGQWAQGALR
-281 QVIGEHINRFEL
+281 HVVGEHVNRFEL

-349 KLVGLVSV
+349 KLVGLISV

-408 VLRKQYA
+408 LLRKQYA

-475 FMIKERFPSEKEQL
+475 FMIKERFPSEKEQMV
-489 AIYREQLAAFHPLPV
+489 IYREQLAAFHPLPV

-519 FPIKEDNPFL
+519 FPIKEENPFL

-562 ILLPMISGIQELEEA
+562 ILLPMISGTQELEGA

-709 LLRRVAP
+709 LLR
-716 SRAGPASPAPRK
+716 
-728 SVSASLAQISLA
+728 QISLA
-740 AIKVNPSPGSG
+740 KAQELLNQVMSIDNPQVIHSTLQL
-751 APSNRNPPKRRPRA
+751 ALRNLGLGRMINPA
-765 SKLTSCPSGSGSIPA
+765 SDIQA
-780 RTANVICACT
+780 
-790 APITP
+790 
-795 TAGPR
+795 
-800 TPSASQ
+800 
-806 LPKRSG
+806 
-812 RSGNTARKDGA
+812 
-823 WPQNPPQ
+823 

>member
-1 MLNTLRKIVQEVNA
+1 MLNTLRKIVQEVNS

-20 AALGIIVQR
+20 TALGIIVLR
-29 VREAMGS
+29 VKEAMAS

-46 ESNRFVLMATEGL
+46 ESNRFVLMASEGL
-59 NKKAIGKVSMAPNEG
+59 NKRSIGKVSMAPNEG

-86 NLEHASEH
+86 NLENAAGH

-111 LGAPI
+111 LGTPI
-116 IHHRKVMGVLVI
+116 IHHRRVVGVLVI
-128 QQKEQRQFD
+128 QQKERRQFD

-176 AKFIGVP
+176 AKFVGVP
-183 GSPGAA
+183 GAPGAA

-195 VLPPADLEVVP
+195 MLPLADLEVVP
-206 DKTVDDIAAELALF
+206 DKHVTDIKAELALF
-220 NDALEGVRSDMRALS
+220 KTAIEGVRSDMRTLS
-235 ARMATQLRP
+235 AKLATQLRP

-254 MMLEDAALGNEV
+254 MMLDDASLGSEV
-266 VKVIRTGQWAQGALR
+266 TDVIKTGQWAQGALR
-281 QVIGEHINRFEL
+281 HVVTEHVNRFEL

-329 NCILV
+329 NTILI
-334 SEELSPAMLGEVPEG
+334 SEELTAAMLGEVPEG

-357 QGSGNSHVAI
+357 LGSGNSHVAI
-367 FARAMGIPTVMGVVD
+367 LARAMGIPTVMGLVD
-382 LPYSKIDGIQLIV
+382 LPYSKVDGIKMIV
-395 DGYHGEVFTNPSE
+395 DGYHGEVYTNPSE
-408 VLRKQYA
+408 LLTKQFA
-415 EVVEEER
+415 SVVEEER
-422 QLAQGLDALRAL
+422 QLALGLDALREL
-434 PCETLDGHR
+434 PCITLDGHR

-456 KRAQERGAE
+456 ARAQQRGAE

-475 FMIKERFPSEKEQL
+475 FMINQRFPSEKEQL

-504 TMRSLDIGGDKALSY
+504 TMRSLDIGGDKSLSY

-562 ILLPMISGIQELEEA
+562 ILLPMISGTHELEEA

-591 GTDVPLPPVG
+591 GTDVPMPPVG

-610 YQVRE
+610 YQTRE

-648 DFLHPAVLQ
+648 DYLHPAVLQ
-657 ALRLVVAG
+657 ALQNVVTD

-680 GDPAC
+680 GDPAA
-685 AVLLMAMGFD
+685 AVLLMAMGYD
-695 GLSMNATNLPKVKW
+695 SLSMNATNLPKVKW
-709 LLRRVAP
+709 MLRQINLSKAKEV
-716 SRAGPASPAPRK
+716 
-728 SVSASLAQISLA
+728 LAQLTRIDNPQVIHSTLQLA
-740 AIKVNPSPGSG
+740 LKNLGLSRMTNPTSP
-751 APSNRNPPKRRPRA
+751 K
-765 SKLTSCPSGSGSIPA
+765 KL
-780 RTANVICACT
+780 
-790 APITP
+790 
-795 TAGPR
+795 
-800 TPSASQ
+800 
-806 LPKRSG
+806 
-812 RSGNTARKDGA
+812 
-823 WPQNPPQ
+823 

>member
-46 ESNRFVLMATEGL
+46 ETNRFVLMATEGL
-59 NKKAIGKVSMAPNEG
+59 NKRSIGKVSMAPSEG

-86 NLEHASEH
+86 NLEDAAAH

-99 FAETGEERYASF
+99 FAETGEERFASF
-111 LGAPI
+111 LGSPI
-116 IHHRKVMGVLVI
+116 IHHRRVMGVLVV
-128 QQKEQRQFD
+128 QQKERRQFD

-206 DKTVDDIAAELALF
+206 DKSVEDIEAELRLF
-220 NDALEGVRSDMRALS
+220 NTALEGVRADMRNLS
-235 ARMATQLRP
+235 TKMASQLRP

-266 VKVIRTGQWAQGALR
+266 VNIIRTGQWAQGALR
-281 QVIGEHINRFEL
+281 QVVGEHVNRFEL

-320 RQQTLVYPD
+320 RQQSLEYPD

-334 SEELSPAMLGEVPEG
+334 SEELSPTMLGEVPEG
-349 KLVGLVSV
+349 KLAGLVSV
-357 QGSGNSHVAI
+357 LGSGNSHVAI
-367 FARAMGIPTVMGVVD
+367 FARAMGIPTVMGAVD

-408 VLRKQYA
+408 LLRKQYA
-415 EVVEEER
+415 DVVEEER
-422 QLAQGLDALRAL
+422 QLTQGLDALRAL

-456 KRAQERGAE
+456 ARAQERGAE

-475 FMIKERFPSEKEQL
+475 FMMNERFPSEKEQL

-519 FPIKEDNPFL
+519 FPIKEENPFL

-591 GTDVPLPPVG
+591 GTDVPLPPIG

-610 YQVRE
+610 YQTRE

-657 ALRLVVAG
+657 ALRRVISD

-680 GDPAC
+680 GDPAA

-695 GLSMNATNLPKVKW
+695 SLSMNATNLPKVKW
-709 LLRRVAP
+709 LLR
-716 SRAGPASPAPRK
+716 
-728 SVSASLAQISLA
+728 QISLGKA
-740 AIKVNPSPGSG
+740 QELLGQVMSIDNPHLIHSTLQL
-751 APSNRNPPKRRPRA
+751 ALRNLGLGRMINPA
-765 SKLTSCPSGSGSIPA
+765 SDIQA
-780 RTANVICACT
+780 
-790 APITP
+790 
-795 TAGPR
+795 
-800 TPSASQ
+800 
-806 LPKRSG
+806 
-812 RSGNTARKDGA
+812 
-823 WPQNPPQ
+823 

>member
-46 ESNRFVLMATEGL
+46 ETNRFVLMATEGL

-111 LGAPI
+111 LGSPI

-128 QQKEQRQFD
+128 QQKEQRKFD

-163 IRGLGR
+163 IRGLGK

-176 AKFIGVP
+176 AKFVGVP

-206 DKTVDDIAAELALF
+206 DKSVDDIAAELQLF
-220 NDALEGVRSDMRALS
+220 NTALEGVRSDMRALS
-235 ARMATQLRP
+235 AKMATQLRP

-266 VKVIRTGQWAQGALR
+266 VKIIRTGQWAQGALR
-281 QVIGEHINRFEL
+281 QVVTEHVNRFEL

-367 FARAMGIPTVMGVVD
+367 FARAMGIPTVMGAVD

-422 QLAQGLDALRAL
+422 QLTQGLTALSGL

-519 FPIKEDNPFL
+519 FPIKEENPFL

-548 RAMLKASEGLNNLR
+548 RAMLKASEGLDNLR
-562 ILLPMISGIQELEEA
+562 ILLPMISGTQELEEA

-591 GTDVPLPPVG
+591 GTDVPLPPIG

-610 YQVRE
+610 YQTRE

-657 ALRLVVAG
+657 ALCKVVEG

-680 GDPAC
+680 GDPAA

-709 LLRRVAP
+709 LLR
-716 SRAGPASPAPRK
+716 
-728 SVSASLAQISLA
+728 QISLGKA
-740 AIKVNPSPGSG
+740 KELLAQVLTIDSPQVIHSTLQLALRNLGLGRMINP
-751 APSNRNPPKRRPRA
+751 A
-765 SKLTSCPSGSGSIPA
+765 SDIQA
-780 RTANVICACT
+780 
-790 APITP
+790 
-795 TAGPR
+795 
-800 TPSASQ
+800 
-806 LPKRSG
+806 
-812 RSGNTARKDGA
+812 
-823 WPQNPPQ
+823 

>member
-46 ESNRFVLMATEGL
+46 ETNRFVLMASEGL
-59 NKKAIGKVSMAPNEG
+59 NKRSIGKVSMAPNEG

-86 NLEHASEH
+86 NLENAAAH

-99 FAETGEERYASF
+99 FAETGEERFASF
-111 LGAPI
+111 LGSPI
-116 IHHRKVMGVLVI
+116 IHHRRVMGVLVV
-128 QQKEQRQFD
+128 QQKERRQFD

-206 DKTVDDIAAELALF
+206 DKTIDDIDAELALF
-220 NDALEGVRSDMRALS
+220 NTALEGVRGDMRNLS
-235 ARMATQLRP
+235 AKMASQLRP

-266 VKVIRTGQWAQGALR
+266 VNIIRTGQWAQGALR
-281 QVIGEHINRFEL
+281 QVVGEHVNRFEL

-320 RQQTLVYPD
+320 RQQSLEYPD

-334 SEELSPAMLGEVPEG
+334 SEELSPTMLGEVPEG
-349 KLVGLVSV
+349 KLAGLVSV
-357 QGSGNSHVAI
+357 LGSGNSHVAI
-367 FARAMGIPTVMGVVD
+367 FARAMGIPTVMGAVD

-408 VLRKQYA
+408 LLRKQYA
-415 EVVEEER
+415 DVVEEER
-422 QLAQGLDALRAL
+422 QLTQGLDALRAL

-456 KRAQERGAE
+456 ARAQERGAE

-475 FMIKERFPSEKEQL
+475 FMMNERFPSEKEQL

-519 FPIKEDNPFL
+519 FPIKEENPFL

-562 ILLPMISGIQELEEA
+562 ILLPMISGIQELEES

-610 YQVRE
+610 YQTRE

-657 ALRLVVAG
+657 ALRKVISD

-680 GDPAC
+680 GDPAA

-695 GLSMNATNLPKVKW
+695 SLSMNATNLPKVKW
-709 LLRRVAP
+709 LLR
-716 SRAGPASPAPRK
+716 
-728 SVSASLAQISLA
+728 QISLGKA
-740 AIKVNPSPGSG
+740 KELLAQVMSIDNPQVIHSTLQL
-751 APSNRNPPKRRPRA
+751 ALRNLGLGRMINPA
-765 SKLTSCPSGSGSIPA
+765 SDIQA
-780 RTANVICACT
+780 
-790 APITP
+790 
-795 TAGPR
+795 
-800 TPSASQ
+800 
-806 LPKRSG
+806 
-812 RSGNTARKDGA
+812 
-823 WPQNPPQ
+823 

>member
-20 AALGIIVQR
+20 AALSIIVQR
-29 VREAMGS
+29 VKEAMGS

-46 ESNRFVLMATEGL
+46 ETNRFVLMATDGL
-59 NKKAIGKVSMAPNEG
+59 NKRSIGKVSMAPNEG
-74 LVGLVGTREEPL
+74 LVGLVGSREEPL
-86 NLEHASEH
+86 NLEDAASH

-116 IHHRKVMGVLVI
+116 IHHRRVMGVLVV
-128 QQKEQRQFD
+128 QQKERRQFD

-169 QGKGIQE
+169 QGKGVQE
-176 AKFIGVP
+176 AKFVGVP
-183 GSPGAA
+183 GAPGVA

-195 VLPPADLEVVP
+195 VLPPADLNVVP
-206 DKTVDDIAAELALF
+206 DRSVDDIAAELELFDKAL
-220 NDALEGVRSDMRALS
+220 GWVREDMQELS
-235 ARMATQLRP
+235 EKLATQLRK

-266 VKVIRTGQWAQGALR
+266 RKVIRTGQWAQGALR
-281 QVIGEHINRFEL
+281 QVVLDHVNRFEL

-300 ERASDVKDLGRRL
+300 ERASDVRDLGRRL
-313 LAYLQQA
+313 LAYLQEE
-320 RQQTLVYPD
+320 RKTTLVYPD
-329 NCILV
+329 NTILV

-349 KLVGLVSV
+349 KLVGLISV
-357 QGSGNSHVAI
+357 TGSGNSHVAI

-382 LPYSKIDGIQLIV
+382 LPYSKIDGIKLIV

-408 VLRKQYA
+408 LLSKQYA
-415 EVVEEER
+415 DVVEEER
-422 QLAQGLDALRAL
+422 QLTEGLDALRAL

-456 KRAQERGAE
+456 ARAQQRGAE

-475 FMIKERFPSEKEQL
+475 FMVNERFPSEKEQL
-489 AIYREQLAAFHPLPV
+489 ATYREQLQAFHPLPV
-504 TMRSLDIGGDKALSY
+504 TMRTLDIGGDKSLSY
-519 FPIKEDNPFL
+519 FPIKEENPFL

-562 ILLPMISGIQELEEA
+562 ILLPMISGTQELEEA

-591 GTDVPLPPVG
+591 GTDVPLPPIG

-610 YQVRE
+610 YQTRE

-657 ALRLVVAG
+657 ALQKVVND
-665 AHAEGKPVSICGEMA
+665 AHLEGKPVSICGEMA
-680 GDPAC
+680 GDPAA
-685 AVLLMAMGFD
+685 AVLLLAMGFD
-695 GLSMNATNLPKVKW
+695 SLSMNATNLPKVKW
-709 LLRRVAP
+709 LLRQVTQSKATELLGQVMTMDNPHLIYSTLHLALRNLGLGRVIN
-716 SRAGPASPAPRK
+716 PASNIQA
-728 SVSASLAQISLA
+728 
-740 AIKVNPSPGSG
+740 
-751 APSNRNPPKRRPRA
+751 
-765 SKLTSCPSGSGSIPA
+765 
-780 RTANVICACT
+780 
-790 APITP
+790 
-795 TAGPR
+795 
-800 TPSASQ
+800 
-806 LPKRSG
+806 
-812 RSGNTARKDGA
+812 
-823 WPQNPPQ
+823 

>member
-29 VREAMGS
+29 VKEAMGS

-46 ESNRFVLMATEGL
+46 ESNRFVLMATDGL
-59 NKKAIGKVSMAPNEG
+59 NKRSIGKVSMAPNEG

-86 NLEHASEH
+86 NLENASEH

-111 LGAPI
+111 LGSPI

-128 QQKEQRQFD
+128 QQKERRQFD

-163 IRGLGR
+163 IRGLGK

-176 AKFIGVP
+176 AKFVGVP

-206 DKTVDDIAAELALF
+206 DKHVEDITAELLLF
-220 NDALEGVRSDMRALS
+220 NTALEGVRTDMRALS
-235 ARMATQLRP
+235 AKMATQLRP

-266 VKVIRTGQWAQGALR
+266 VKVIKTGQWAQGALR
-281 QVIGEHINRFEL
+281 QVIGEHVNRFEL

-408 VLRKQYA
+408 LLRKQYA

-422 QLAQGLDALRAL
+422 QLTQGLDALRGL
-434 PCETLDGHR
+434 PCETLDGYR

-489 AIYREQLAAFHPLPV
+489 AIYREQLVAFHPLPV

-519 FPIKEDNPFL
+519 FPIKEENPFL

-548 RAMLKASEGLNNLR
+548 RAMLKASEGLDNLR

-577 LHLIHRAWGEVRDE
+577 LHLIHRSWGEVRDE
-591 GTDVPLPPVG
+591 GIDIPMPPVG

-610 YQVRE
+610 YQIRE

-657 ALRLVVAG
+657 ALCKVVEG

-680 GDPAC
+680 GDPAA

-695 GLSMNATNLPKVKW
+695 SLSMNATNLPKVKW
-709 LLRRVAP
+709 LLR
-716 SRAGPASPAPRK
+716 
-728 SVSASLAQISLA
+728 QISLGKA
-740 AIKVNPSPGSG
+740 KELLAQVMTIDNPQVIHSTLQLALRNLGLGRMINP
-751 APSNRNPPKRRPRA
+751 ASNIQA
-765 SKLTSCPSGSGSIPA
+765 
-780 RTANVICACT
+780 
-790 APITP
+790 
-795 TAGPR
+795 
-800 TPSASQ
+800 
-806 LPKRSG
+806 
-812 RSGNTARKDGA
+812 
-823 WPQNPPQ
+823 

>member
-1 MLNTLRKIVQEVNA
+1 MLNTLRKIVQEVNS

-20 AALGIIVQR
+20 AALGIIVLR
-29 VREAMGS
+29 VKEAMGS

-46 ESNRFVLMATEGL
+46 ETNRFVLMATEGL
-59 NKKAIGKVSMAPNEG
+59 NKRSIGKVSMAPNEG

-86 NLEHASEH
+86 NLENAADH

-116 IHHRKVMGVLVI
+116 IHHRRVVGVLVI
-128 QQKEQRQFD
+128 QQKERRQFD

-176 AKFIGVP
+176 AKFVGVP

-195 VLPPADLEVVP
+195 MLPPADLDVVP
-206 DKTVDDIAAELALF
+206 DKSITDINAELALF
-220 NDALEGVRSDMRALS
+220 KTAIEGVRADMRTLS
-235 ARMATQLRP
+235 EKLATQLRP

-254 MMLEDAALGNEV
+254 MMLDDASLGSEV
-266 VKVIRTGQWAQGALR
+266 TTVIKTGQWAQGALR
-281 QVIGEHINRFEL
+281 QVVTDHVNRFEL

-313 LAYLQQA
+313 LAYLQEE

-329 NCILV
+329 NTILV
-334 SEELSPAMLGEVPEG
+334 SEELTPAMLGEVPEG

-357 QGSGNSHVAI
+357 LGSGNSHVAI
-367 FARAMGIPTVMGVVD
+367 LARAMGIPTVMGLVD
-382 LPYSKIDGIQLIV
+382 LPYSKVDGIQMIV
-395 DGYHGEVFTNPSE
+395 DGYHGEVYTNPSD
-408 VLRKQYA
+408 VLRKQFA
-415 EVVEEER
+415 DVVEEER
-422 QLAQGLDALRAL
+422 QLAQGLDALRDQ
-434 PCETLDGHR
+434 PCVTLDGHR

-456 KRAQERGAE
+456 ARAQKRGAE

-475 FMIKERFPSEKEQL
+475 FMINQRFPSEKEQL
-489 AIYREQLAAFHPLPV
+489 AIYREQLSAFHPQPV
-504 TMRSLDIGGDKALSY
+504 TMRSLDIGGDKSLSY

-562 ILLPMISGIQELEEA
+562 ILLPMISGTHELEEA

-591 GTDVPLPPVG
+591 GTDVPMPPIG

-610 YQVRE
+610 YQTKE

-648 DFLHPAVLQ
+648 DYLHPAVLQ
-657 ALRLVVAG
+657 ALQTVVRD

-680 GDPAC
+680 GDPAA

-695 GLSMNATNLPKVKW
+695 SLSMNATNLPKVKW
-709 LLRRVAP
+709 MLRQINLSKAKELLAELMTIDNPQVIHSSLQLALKNLGLARMIN
-716 SRAGPASPAPRK
+716 PASAK
-728 SVSASLAQISLA
+728 TL
-740 AIKVNPSPGSG
+740 
-751 APSNRNPPKRRPRA
+751 
-765 SKLTSCPSGSGSIPA
+765 
-780 RTANVICACT
+780 
-790 APITP
+790 
-795 TAGPR
+795 
-800 TPSASQ
+800 
-806 LPKRSG
+806 
-812 RSGNTARKDGA
+812 
-823 WPQNPPQ
+823 

>member
-46 ESNRFVLMATEGL
+46 ETNRFVLMATEGL

-176 AKFIGVP
+176 AKFVGVP

-206 DKTVDDIAAELALF
+206 DKTVDDIAAELTLF
-220 NDALEGVRSDMRALS
+220 NNALEGVRSDMRALS
-235 ARMATQLRP
+235 AKMAAQLRP

-709 LLRRVAP
+709 LLRQISMGKAQELLGQVMSIDNPQVIHSTLQLALRNLGLG
-716 SRAGPASPAPRK
+716 RMINPASDIQA
-728 SVSASLAQISLA
+728 
-740 AIKVNPSPGSG
+740 
-751 APSNRNPPKRRPRA
+751 
-765 SKLTSCPSGSGSIPA
+765 
-780 RTANVICACT
+780 
-790 APITP
+790 
-795 TAGPR
+795 
-800 TPSASQ
+800 
-806 LPKRSG
+806 
-812 RSGNTARKDGA
+812 
-823 WPQNPPQ
+823 

>member
-20 AALGIIVQR
+20 AALGIIVLR
-29 VREAMGS
+29 VKEAMGS
-36 QVCSVYLLDP
+36 HVCSVYLLDP

-59 NKKAIGKVSMAPNEG
+59 NKRSIGKVSMAPNEG

-86 NLEHASEH
+86 NLENASDH

-116 IHHRKVMGVLVI
+116 IHHRRVMGVLVI
-128 QQKEQRQFD
+128 QQKENRQFD

-176 AKFIGVP
+176 ARFVGVP
-183 GSPGAA
+183 GAPGAA

-206 DKTVDDIAAELALF
+206 DKPIKDIEAEVERFKA
-220 NDALEGVRSDMRALS
+220 ALEGVRQDMRELS
-235 ARMATQLRP
+235 SKLASQLRK

-254 MMLEDAALGNEV
+254 MMLDDASIGLEV
-266 VKVIRTGQWAQGALR
+266 KRVIRTGQWAQGALR
-281 QVIGEHINRFEL
+281 QVVMEHVKRFEL
-293 MDDAYLR
+293 MDDHYLR
-300 ERASDVKDLGRRL
+300 ERASDVKDIGRRL
-313 LAYLQQA
+313 LAYLQEERKQN
-320 RQQTLVYPD
+320 LVYED
-329 NCILV
+329 NTILV
-334 SEELSPAMLGEVPEG
+334 SEELSPAMLGEVPQG

-367 FARAMGIPTVMGVVD
+367 LARAMGIPTVMGVVD
-382 LPYSKIDGIQLIV
+382 LPYSKVDGIQLIV

-408 VLRKQYA
+408 ILRRQYA

-422 QLAQGLDALRAL
+422 QLTQGLDALRAL

-456 KRAQERGAE
+456 VRAQERGAE
-465 GVGLYRTEVP
+465 GVGLYRSEVP
-475 FMIKERFPSEKEQL
+475 FMNGQRFPSEKEQL

-504 TMRSLDIGGDKALSY
+504 TMRTLDIGGDKALSY
-519 FPIKEDNPFL
+519 FPIKESNPFL

-541 EIFLVQT
+541 EIFLVQA

-562 ILLPMISGIQELEEA
+562 ILLPMISGIHELEEA

-610 YQVRE
+610 YQTRD

-648 DFLHPAVLQ
+648 DYLHPAVLQ
-657 ALRLVVAG
+657 ALQHVVRD

-680 GDPAC
+680 GDPSA
-685 AVLLMAMGFD
+685 AVLLLAMGFD
-695 GLSMNATNLPKVKW
+695 SLSMNATNLPKVKW
-709 LLRRVAP
+709 LLR
-716 SRAGPASPAPRK
+716 
-728 SVSASLAQISLA
+728 QISLSKA
-740 AIKVNPSPGSG
+740 KELLAQLMTIDNPQVIHSTLHL
-751 APSNRNPPKRRPRA
+751 ALRNLGLGRV
-765 SKLTSCPSGSGSIPA
+765 INPA
-780 RTANVICACT
+780 ANVQA
-790 APITP
+790 
-795 TAGPR
+795 
-800 TPSASQ
+800 
-806 LPKRSG
+806 
-812 RSGNTARKDGA
+812 
-823 WPQNPPQ
+823 